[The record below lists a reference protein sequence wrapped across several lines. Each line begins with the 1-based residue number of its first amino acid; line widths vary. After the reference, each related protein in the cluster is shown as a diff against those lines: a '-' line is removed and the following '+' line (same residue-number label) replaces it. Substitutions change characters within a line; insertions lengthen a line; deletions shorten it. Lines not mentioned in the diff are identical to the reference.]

1 MNKQI
6 NAVILGASGYTG
18 VELVRLLLRHDFVA
32 IRALTANSHAGE
44 LYDRV
49 FPHLGFNSLPGLIKN
64 EEIDWDGI
72 DVAFCA
78 LPHGATQNV
87 IKEIPEKIKVIDLS
101 ADFRLDSPELY
112 SEWYGHVHFAP
123 ELQKEAVYGLTEFYR
138 NEIIEGRL
146 VACPGCYPTAA
157 LIQLLPLVQENQI
170 DADDII
176 IDAKSGV
183 TGAGRSLKE
192 TSLFSEVAEGIHPYG
207 VAHHRHAPEIE
218 QEITK
223 SLGRQVIVNFTPHL
237 MPMNRGEL
245 VTTYVRCNKGI
256 SVDDIRQN
264 FIDRYKRE
272 HFIRTL
278 DEGVLASTRHVRGS
292 NFVVTSVIADR
303 IKDRVILIT
312 AIDNLVK
319 GSSGQAIQ
327 NMNLMFGFDE
337 IMGLEQ
343 EPLFP

>member
-1 MNKQI
+1 MNKEI

-18 VELVRLLLRHDFVA
+18 VELVRLLLRHDSVS

-44 LYDRV
+44 SYESV
-49 FPHLGFNSLPGLIKN
+49 FPHLGFNNFPGLIKN

-78 LPHGATQNV
+78 LPHGTTQNV
-87 IKEIPEKIKVIDLS
+87 IKTIPKNIKVIDLS
-101 ADFRLDSPELY
+101 ADFRLDSPNIY
-112 SEWYGHVHFAP
+112 SEWYGHEHWAP

-138 NEIIEGRL
+138 DKITKSRL

-157 LIQLLPLVQENQI
+157 LIQLLPIVQANQI
-170 DADDII
+170 DVDDII

-192 TSLFSEVAEGIHPYG
+192 TSLFSEIAEGIHPYG

-223 SLGRQVIVNFTPHL
+223 SFGRPVIVNFTPHL

-245 VTTYVRCNKGI
+245 VTTYVRCKKGI
-256 SVDDIRQN
+256 SADDIRQSLK
-264 FIDRYKRE
+264 DRYEEE
-272 HFIRTL
+272 HFVRIL
-278 DEGVLASTRHVRGS
+278 DEGILPSTRHVRGS
-292 NFVVTSVIADR
+292 NFVVISVVADR

-337 IMGLEQ
+337 IMALEQ